1 MGWNWSA
8 AITSTEYYDGSSWTS
23 GTASNDNRTN
33 LGSGGTQTSFLAFG
47 GSESPGTSNATEEW
61 DGSSWTSGGNL
72 GTARY
77 QLSGNNAGTQTAG
90 LCVGGFSGSAK
101 DLVEEYNGSS
111 WTAGGALPT
120 AEGIAARYGTQ
131 TAAAIA
137 GGGPGPGPNTASKH
151 YDGTSWSTAPSIA
164 TGRSF
169 LSGSQASQTAA
180 LVFGG
185 SPVPG
190 AGTATEE
197 FTPATETANIENF
210 TTS

>member
-1 MGWNWSA
+1 VG
-8 AITSTEYYDGSSWTS
+8 TSS
-23 GTASNDNRTN
+23 TASNDNRTN

-72 GTARY
+72 GTGRY
-77 QLSGNNAGTQTAG
+77 QLAGNNVGTQTAG
-90 LCVGGFSGSAK
+90 LCAGGYSGSSK
-101 DLVEEYNGSS
+101 NLTEEYNGSTWS
-111 WTAGGALPT
+111 TGGALPT
-120 AEGIAARYGTQ
+120 ANGNSARGGTQ
-131 TAAAIA
+131 TAAYFT
-137 GGGPGPGPNTASKH
+137 GGSYAPKSASYH

-164 TGRSF
+164 TERSQ
-169 LSGSQASQTAA
+169 LAGSQSSQASHV
-180 LVFGG
+180 VFGG

-197 FTPATETANIENF
+197 FNPSTETANIENF